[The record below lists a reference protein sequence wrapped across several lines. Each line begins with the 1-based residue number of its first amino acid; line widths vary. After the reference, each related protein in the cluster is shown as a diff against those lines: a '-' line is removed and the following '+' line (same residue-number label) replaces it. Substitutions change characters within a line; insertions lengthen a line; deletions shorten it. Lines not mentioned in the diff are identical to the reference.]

1 MLICWQ
7 KSLANSVRAGA
18 LLGTFVGCFQGEGK
32 KEVAT
37 ETVHKVYINIIRAL
51 GCFLLFSFSFVLAKL
66 ASRAMSVRYHQKAYF
81 QKMHDALQKVN
92 QSPLSLRPSPL
103 AFYATPSFNIHIEL
117 FLACHTRFSDEAS
130 QSLQNSDP
138 RQVGHDVSHEVGH
151 QLWLWD
157 QSDRRAVNHP
167 NENANWRLT
176 FVILLIANTGKDAF
190 FDFETLLYCCSI
202 STVRFHE
209 CLHMLGAS
217 LAYRSYII
225 VFRS

>member
-92 QSPLSLRPSPL
+92 HSPLPLSPSPP
-103 AFYATPSFNIHIEL
+103 AFYATPSFNIHIEQS
-117 FLACHTRFSDEAS
+117 LACNTLFSDEAS
-130 QSLQNSDP
+130 RSLKNRDP

-157 QSDRRAVNHP
+157 QTGEQWIIPMKSRLETDIRDPAHCKWSILVRTHSLTWNLCSTAAV
-167 NENANWRLT
+167 
-176 FVILLIANTGKDAF
+176 LLIVG
-190 FDFETLLYCCSI
+190 
-202 STVRFHE
+202 
-209 CLHMLGAS
+209 CLNVCMC
-217 LAYRSYII
+217 
-225 VFRS
+225 